1 MEKNLIENMVD
12 MSVPK
17 QGRAWVRDFDAEMPD
32 AKIHTFAVPT
42 IKEIIPLVHLVY
54 LFHLYRSYFAL
65 LELNYPLATNCI
77 SNIFIHTP
85 REGE

>member
-42 IKEIIPLVHLVY
+42 IKEIIPLVH
-54 LFHLYRSYFAL
+54 
-65 LELNYPLATNCI
+65 
-77 SNIFIHTP
+77 
-85 REGE
+85 